1 MRLFVLLV
9 ALLVSPEAVA
19 YNPFWAHGAYGNRV
33 MSYYGGYGNRV
44 LSYYGGYGNRVMARA
59 GGLAGPGRVSY
70 AERYRAERSRRIAR
84 NRAKYAHLRKRE
96 YGR

>member
-44 LSYYGGYGNRVMARA
+44 MARA
-59 GGLAGPGRVSY
+59 GGLSRPGRVSY
-70 AERYRAERSRRIAR
+70 AGRYRAERSRRTAR